1 MMVKGTLRECNF
13 SHVSERL
20 TVLLNLTHVCAFDK
34 RCKQTHLRS
43 DVVHFVI
50 HFHHPRADQLK
61 EFQGLNGGNWHVLGL
76 LGSGNKTLSGSLG
89 PVANMHLGT
98 PQSLGWPMCID

>member
-1 MMVKGTLRECNF
+1 MF
-13 SHVSERL
+13 
-20 TVLLNLTHVCAFDK
+20 VLFRHET